1 MSGKNEE
8 SKKLVAEKSYI
19 PPVGPAGH
27 RVLIR
32 ALTARDEYLEP
43 DSKLVLPDDVAEA
56 YEKASC
62 IGAVLEI
69 GPNCWKDQPGGKP
82 WCKVGD
88 RVAFTRH
95 AGVLI
100 LKDKEFL
107 RVVND
112 LDIYYVYPRN
122 KWR

>member
-1 MSGKNEE
+1 MSGTNDE
-8 SKKLVAEKSYI
+8 KKPMAAKSYV

-32 ALTARDEYLEP
+32 GLTARDEYLEP
-43 DSKLVLPDDVAEA
+43 NSPLIIPDDIAEA
-56 YEKASC
+56 YENASC
-62 IGAVLEI
+62 IGIVLEI

-82 WCKVGD
+82 WCLVGD

-95 AGVLI
+95 AGTRI
-100 LKDKEFL
+100 LKGKEFL

-112 LDIYYVYPRN
+112 LDVYYVYDR
-122 KWR
+122 K